1 MITKF
6 LISLAYKID
15 TSINYKKFK
24 EFTYNILENKDYK
37 YKKYFD
43 FMMIFLVL
51 STVMILIFEVNNQE
65 IELLDNYEFFAI
77 VIFIIEYVGRFW
89 VYSDVH
95 NTILLD
101 YEESQLLN
109 RKYKI
114 YKSVIKIIRKKFEYI
129 SSPMAIVDLLAIL
142 PYYRP

>member
-114 YKSVIKIIRKKFEYI
+114 LNFRT
-129 SSPMAIVDLLAIL
+129 
-142 PYYRP
+142 